1 MPQLDTVKTPKTAGY
16 IDRGYNY
23 AKKKMLLEQ
32 EEKEIARLEAR
43 QRGETL
49 EEEDKE
55 SSGEGAQATQ
65 VQETSR
71 AQQEEADSETEAQED
86 DSNLDP
92 EERSFKK
99 RYGDLRRHMQQKEKE
114 WQERL
119 EVLEG
124 KAKTQNIVP
133 PKSDEDIEKW
143 AKKYPDVAGI
153 VETIAAKKAQE
164 LFKTA
169 ESRLAEFDKVQS
181 DAVRTRAENQIRES
195 HPDFDKLRS
204 SDDFH
209 NWAEA
214 QPKWVQDALYENADD
229 PASVVRVIDLYKVDK
244 GLNPAAKKQSAKDAA
259 SVVNRK
265 TTKTSIDPDDTSNYL
280 KESQVAKMSA
290 DEFEKRSDD
299 INQAIRSGKFIYD
312 ISGRAR

>member
-1 MPQLDTVKTPKTAGY
+1 MPQLENVKVAKTAGY
-16 IDRGYNY
+16 VDRGYNY

-32 EEKEIARLEAR
+32 EEKEIARLEAQ

-49 EEEDKE
+49 EEEDQE
-55 SSGEGAQATQ
+55 SRSEGAQATQ

-71 AQQEEADSETEAQED
+71 AQQEETDSETEAQED
-86 DSNLDP
+86 DSSLDP

-119 EVLEG
+119 EALEG

-181 DAVRTRAENQIRES
+181 DALRTKAENQIRES
-195 HPDFDKLRS
+195 HPDFDKLRN

-209 NWAEA
+209 DWAEA

-244 GLNPAAKKQSAKDAA
+244 GLNPAAKKQTAKDAA

-290 DEFEKRSDD
+290 EEFEKRSDD